1 MQSCFIL
8 SLGSGAQ
15 GRRSCCVHARFRA
28 TMPAALK
35 GRAASVP
42 LRMSGCV
49 NIDSAAGAQLVSL
62 LRKVLANVRAS
73 E

>member
-1 MQSCFIL
+1 MTATICSAGEISPAPA
-8 SLGSGAQ
+8 SLEASAV
-15 GRRSCCVHARFRA
+15 S
-28 TMPAALK
+28 AALK

>member
-1 MQSCFIL
+1 
-8 SLGSGAQ
+8 
-15 GRRSCCVHARFRA
+15 
-28 TMPAALK
+28 MPAALK

-49 NIDSAAGAQLVSL
+49 NIDSAVGAQLVSL